1 LIALLLSAFRVA
13 AEEQGYSD
21 ALELMRAALVA
32 LKINARII
40 AQTEDGLRGQI
51 RMQVEIDGYPI

>member
-1 LIALLLSAFRVA
+1 MA